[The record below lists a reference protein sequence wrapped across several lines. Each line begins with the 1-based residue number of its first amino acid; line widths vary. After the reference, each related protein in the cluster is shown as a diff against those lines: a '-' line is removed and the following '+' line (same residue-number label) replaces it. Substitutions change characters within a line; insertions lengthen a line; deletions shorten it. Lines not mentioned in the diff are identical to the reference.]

1 MSHVY
6 FSCHYIFQVILD
18 YKYHVCFFTY
28 LSFMHKNEENGN
40 LVAFYVEIF
49 VPRLIFIAES

>member
-1 MSHVY
+1 MFIFHVT
-6 FSCHYIFQVILD
+6 IFQVILD